1 MTKVKEKMMQWSRY
15 LKKIEKIRNVSIIL
29 LILIVLATFLIKD
42 QREIVF
48 LIGQI
53 LCIIG
58 AIIISFSVAVKSF
71 KDKSTEFVQKNSFW
85 NIVLSSEEFITIV
98 LLIIYMFTLILAVY
112 CTLKWLMILFII
124 LLELAI
130 SIFATN
136 KIADFFENRLKE

>member
-85 NIVLSSEEFITIV
+85 NIVLSSEEFITSV